1 MAARRLEL
9 GFEGGAVLRVSM
21 EEADVQALTSAM
33 QGGANPGWT
42 QVAVD
47 DGVCWVD
54 LAKLTFARIWN
65 ESSRNVGFRGA

>member
-1 MAARRLEL
+1 MAVRRLEL

-21 EEADVQALTSAM
+21 EEADVQALTSAL
-33 QGGANPGWT
+33 QGGGTPGWT
-42 QVAVD
+42 QITID

-54 LAKLTFARIWN
+54 LSKLTFTRIWS